1 MSFTLST
8 SVHYTIINV
17 CVLFIH
23 LLLLQVPRSPAVSEQ
38 ICTFCTVLLNISL
51 QTFHLILTRL
61 QETLGMNTVLLM
73 HLFSGRKYYG
83 ILYPSLVLLCDV
95 PGFRVPDCVASPT
108 VSLSPYKCSVWFLLH
123 FFSDG
128 KWKHMPHF
136 MPLPLFSF
144 WICAFYNKDS

>member
-95 PGFRVPDCVASPT
+95 PGFRVPDFSHSVTFTLQMLSLIFITFFLWWKMKTHASLHASP
-108 VSLSPYKCSVWFLLH
+108 SFFFLNLCV
-123 FFSDG
+123 
-128 KWKHMPHF
+128 
-136 MPLPLFSF
+136 L
-144 WICAFYNKDS
+144 